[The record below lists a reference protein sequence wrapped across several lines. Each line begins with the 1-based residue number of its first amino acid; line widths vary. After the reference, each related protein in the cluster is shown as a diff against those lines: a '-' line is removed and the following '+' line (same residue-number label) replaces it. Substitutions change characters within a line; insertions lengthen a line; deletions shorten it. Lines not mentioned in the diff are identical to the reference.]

1 MTLELLKA
9 GLQKLID
16 DGQLIDESKKAIAEI
31 EEVQRLAAP
40 DDIFKGECYV
50 LHSTTVS
57 GLLNIATYDA
67 YGKLYVEYNGDVA
80 RGDYEAV
87 IRRMYEC
94 DCLPNSAVELGY
106 DIISDLYSDNEAL
119 GCHRPDGTFIH
130 ASTTTEFE
138 HLKNFCDFIA
148 IREQLADFDTEFGPG
163 EAKRLFGEHL
173 YNLMLDAG
181 VAEPL
186 ANDISDKL
194 EAAYYN

>member
-16 DGQLIDESKKAIAEI
+16 DGQFIDESKKAIAEI
-31 EEVQRLAAP
+31 EEVQLLAEP

-67 YGKLYVEYNGDVA
+67 YGKLYVEHNGDVS
-80 RGDYEAV
+80 RSDYEAV

-106 DIISDLYSDNEAL
+106 DIISDLYSDNKAL
-119 GCHRPDGTFIH
+119 GCHNSDGTYNDSYYEFSTDLSKLFNESGLKILYEAIQEPQRKLLDITEKDPQVEPATGHLAVLSRLH
-130 ASTTTEFE
+130 A
-138 HLKNFCDFIA
+138 
-148 IREQLADFDTEFGPG
+148 
-163 EAKRLFGEHL
+163 
-173 YNLMLDAG
+173 ML
-181 VAEPL
+181 EER
-186 ANDISDKL
+186 I
-194 EAAYYN
+194 